1 MKVIGVGSAG
11 CRIADGFAE
20 YSQYT
25 IYKIDNDLPKQ
36 KGNYCVEQC
45 SSVEEYEKKA
55 PSFKSFFRGIKT
67 GDEIIFVVCGASA
80 ISAVSLRALEAIQR
94 ARVRIL
100 YVAPDRSL
108 ISNKLHAH
116 ERVVFNV
123 LQEYARSG
131 VFERMYIVKNDI
143 LEEIIE
149 NVPVVGYYDVLN
161 NLIIST
167 LHMINVYENNEPVY
181 ANSSQPLKTTK
192 ISTIGI
198 VKIRENKENLFY
210 PLDNVNER
218 CYIYAINGGRLE
230 TDGKLFSKL
239 KKKIVNNKELDLVSN
254 VQIHSTDYDDD
265 YGYIIAS
272 SSEIQT
278 QE

>member
-11 CRIADGFAE
+11 CNIADCFAE
-20 YSQYT
+20 YPQYQ

-36 KGNYCVEQC
+36 KGNLCVPKCE
-45 SSVEEYEKKA
+45 SVEEYEEKC
-55 PSFKSFFRGIKT
+55 PSFKNFFRGIKT
-67 GDEIIFVVCGASA
+67 GDEVIFVVCGASA
-80 ISAVSLRALEAIQR
+80 ISAISLRALETITR
-94 ARVRIL
+94 ANIRIL
-100 YVAPDRSL
+100 YIAPDRSL
-108 ISNKLHAH
+108 VSNKLHTH
-116 ERVVFNV
+116 ERVVFGV

-143 LEEIIE
+143 LEEILD

-161 NLIIST
+161 NLIVST
-167 LHMINVYENNEPVY
+167 VHMINVYENNDPVY
-181 ANSSQPLKTTK
+181 RNSSESLRTTK

-198 VKIRENKENLFY
+198 VKIKENQENLFY
-210 PLDNVNER
+210 PLDTINEK
-218 CYIYAINGGRLE
+218 CYIYAINGDRLE

-239 KKKIVNNKELDLVSN
+239 KKKIVNNKELELMSN
-254 VQIHSTDYDDD
+254 VQIHSTDYGDD
-265 YGYIIAS
+265 YGYVIAS